1 MNSLRLFASAAVACT
16 VLLGPSAASAT
27 AQIGGVISTTFSEGG
42 GTCNK
47 TALVPLTTPQDTFA
61 LNLAAPC
68 AAGSAGGTLRGD
80 AATGAVGLKVDA
92 SGTGFVSSEVSL
104 IERWTLTPPAGT
116 AAGTFAIPV
125 NLHID
130 GTVSAGAT
138 AVLRGP
144 FLTYNMTLLDTNSA
158 LPGGRID
165 GIGSVTSTGIYSQ
178 TFSGPVN
185 VRYFGPGSLLST
197 VEIDV
202 QMTVAQLSTGT
213 IDFYNTAF
221 ASLTLPPG
229 WTAVTSSGLPVVA
242 VPEPSTV
249 LLMLLGVG
257 ALALRGRG
265 ASAFIKRTRQQPA
278 PG

>member
-1 MNSLRLFASAAVACT
+1 MNNLRLFPAAVVACT
-16 VLLGPSAASAT
+16 ALLGHGAASAT

-47 TALVPLTTPQDTFA
+47 TALVPLTTAQDTFA

-68 AAGSAGGTLRGD
+68 AAGSAGGTLKGD
-80 AATGAVGLKVDA
+80 AATGAVGLTVNA

-104 IERWTLTPPAGT
+104 VERWTLTPPAGT

-125 NLHID
+125 NLHVD

-165 GIGSVTSTGIYSQ
+165 GIGSVTGTGIYSQ

-197 VEIDV
+197 VEVSV

-221 ASLTLPPG
+221 ASLTLPSG

-242 VPEPSTV
+242 VPEPSSA
-249 LLMLLGVG
+249 LLILVG
-257 ALALRGRG
+257 AGALVLRGRSAG
-265 ASAFIKRTRQQPA
+265 AFLKRRRQQATPE
-278 PG
+278 